1 MNFIDNRPIFSLYYT
16 QGNILTSGHKQSGN
30 MGIIERREREK
41 AERKEL
47 IMRYAKELILEKG
60 AEKVSIMDIAKR
72 AELSKAT
79 LYLYF
84 PSKDLL
90 FKEICDTAADKFIAH
105 FRSKYRPGMSAI
117 DTLRLIWGS
126 YLELFGE
133 SYDILI
139 IFNMKQYL
147 APEFPL
153 ISIDEDA
160 RSPAGSNYAFY
171 TLLMDVLTRG
181 ISEGVFAA
189 DVNPDGVCRLFLS
202 LFSYFFESALKQ
214 PKTERNSLLVHEEMG
229 SLFQIILR
237 GIAGEGQ
244 DRSLFDLPNLRKE
257 NGK

>member
-1 MNFIDNRPIFSLYYT
+1 
-16 QGNILTSGHKQSGN
+16 
-30 MGIIERREREK
+30 MGIAERREREK

-84 PSKDLL
+84 PSKDSL
-90 FKEICDTAADKFIAH
+90 FKEICDTAAEKFIAR
-105 FRSKYRPGMSAI
+105 FRSKYRPNMSAL

-126 YLELFGE
+126 YLALFGE

-153 ISIDEDA
+153 LAIDRE
-160 RSPAGSNYAFY
+160 SSAGSNYAIY
-171 TLLMDVLTRG
+171 TLLVDVLTQG
-181 ISEGVFAA
+181 MAEGVFAA
-189 DVNPDGVCRLFLS
+189 DINPDGVCRLFLS

-214 PKTERNSLLVHEEMG
+214 PKTERNSSMVHEQMG

-237 GIAGEGQ
+237 GIAKEGI
-244 DRSLFDLPNLRKE
+244 DRSLLSLPQITKGNETEK
-257 NGK
+257 